1 MEHLYLGDRS
11 SLDAA
16 RSELA
21 ALQVRSEKQQNKIR
35 ELENELDIRDVK
47 IKELQLQME
56 TGRENENRLQ
66 SLVESLRSQ
75 VTDLESRAGAF
86 ESVAGRSEF
95 TVVAL
100 QKENKA
106 AQERI
111 VDLEARQRYETVTFF
126 KKFVV
131 INHFHPCSCN

>member
-1 MEHLYLGDRS
+1 
-11 SLDAA
+11 
-16 RSELA
+16 
-21 ALQVRSEKQQNKIR
+21 
-35 ELENELDIRDVK
+35 
-47 IKELQLQME
+47 ME
-56 TGRENENRLQ
+56 TGRENESRLQ

-95 TVVAL
+95 TVAAL

-111 VDLEARQRYETVTFF
+111 VDLEARQRYIVIVILIIKLSKYKNI
-126 KKFVV
+126 KKCFSWG
-131 INHFHPCSCN
+131 IDLICSANVN